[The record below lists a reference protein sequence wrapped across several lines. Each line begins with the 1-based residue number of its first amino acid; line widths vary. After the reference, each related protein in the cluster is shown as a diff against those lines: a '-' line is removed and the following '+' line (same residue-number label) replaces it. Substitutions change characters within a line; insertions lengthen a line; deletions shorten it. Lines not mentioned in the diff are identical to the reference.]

1 MPIPYTPEQTT
12 AIIQLTLKV
21 LDRDVNY
28 SRSDIISKIMPHVEN
43 NADRALKGFEA
54 MVKAKTIKSR
64 ISGKYY
70 RNC

>member
-1 MPIPYTPEQTT
+1 MPNPFTPSETT

-28 SRSDIISKIMPHVEN
+28 SRADIISKIMPHVEN
-43 NADRALKGFEA
+43 NADRANKGFEA
-54 MVKAKTIKSR
+54 MVKVKSVKSR
-64 ISGKYY
+64 ISGKWY